1 MGGYTRSFS
10 KEIEIPYSGTA
21 YETFSYPASQNGGTR
36 QVHFHYSGVAKDSV
50 NVNVHV
56 DTSPFD
62 ASVQNCNSKVN
73 TLTTSVGA
81 MSAAQC
87 KSIADNA
94 DAVSDSIINGF
105 FQSVRT
111 DLEAQRVELQ
121 QAIQA
126 RLLLLRQQGQA
137 LANIMSNMRKDYARI
152 AGKYVKIFNDLNKEL
167 AVRIRQ
173 ADEPVF
179 KVADNVNE
187 QNDRMMRSSLVSS
200 AAVVANEAATL
211 SAQIEVASVKR
222 RASEA
227 MGRAHAFLFQ
237 KGMSDSNV
245 SQSLHNDVGDSE
257 IFAPVCIFE
266 ANGDDGKPKL
276 RCELPYAVRDCVKGV
291 TDVVKGLA
299 AGVKL
304 GKPSPDESAQ
314 IKSFIQ
320 SEISARVKGDDAH
333 SVRVKS
339 VINSFLAKL

>member
-1 MGGYTRSFS
+1 MGGYTKEFHR
-10 KEIEIPYSGTA
+10 EIEIPYSGTA
-21 YETFSYPASQNGGTR
+21 TETFSYPASQNGGSR
-36 QVHFHYSGVAKDSV
+36 QVHFHYSGVAKDLV
-50 NVNVHV
+50 KVKIHV
-56 DTSPFD
+56 DTTPFD
-62 ASVQNCNSKVN
+62 ASVQNCNSNVN
-73 TLTTSVGA
+73 TLTASVGG

-94 DAVSDSIINGF
+94 DAVSGTIINGF

-126 RLLLLRQQGQA
+126 RLLLLRQQEQA
-137 LANIMSNMRKDYARI
+137 LAGIMSNMRKDYARI
-152 AGKYVKIFNDLNKEL
+152 ASKYVKIFSDLNKEL

-179 KVADNVNE
+179 KVADKVNE

-222 RASEA
+222 LASEA
-227 MGRAHAFLFQ
+227 MWRAHSFLIQ
-237 KGMSDSNV
+237 KGVSDANV
-245 SQSLHNDVGDSE
+245 SVALHNDGGDSE
-257 IFAPVCIFE
+257 IFVPVCLFE
-266 ANGDDGKPKL
+266 ANRDDGKPEL
-276 RCELPYAVRDCVKGV
+276 RCELPCAVRDGVKGV

-304 GKPSPDESAQ
+304 DKPSADESAQ

-320 SEISARVKGDDAH
+320 SEVAAHIKGDDQH
-333 SVRVKS
+333 SVRIKS

>member
-10 KEIEIPYSGTA
+10 KKIGIPYEKTK
-21 YETFSYPASQNGGTR
+21 YVTYHYPASKTGGSNSIPVTI
-36 QVHFHYSGVAKDSV
+36 SGVAEDTV
-50 NVNVHV
+50 TVNVHV
-56 DTSPFD
+56 DTTPFD
-62 ASVQNCNSKVN
+62 ASVQNCNSRVK
-73 TLTTSVGA
+73 TLTASVGG

-94 DAVSDSIINGF
+94 DAVSGTIINGF

-121 QAIQA
+121 QSIQA
-126 RLLLLRQQGQA
+126 RLLLLRQQEQA
-137 LANIMSNMRKDYARI
+137 LAGIMSNMRKDYARI
-152 AGKYVKIFNDLNKEL
+152 AAKYVKIFNDLNKEL
-167 AVRIRQ
+167 AVRVRQ

-179 KVADNVNE
+179 KVANQVNE

-211 SAQIEVASVKR
+211 SAQIEVASVKK

-227 MGRAHAFLFQ
+227 MGRAHAFLIQ
-237 KGMSDSNV
+237 KGRSDANV
-245 SQSLHNDVGDSE
+245 SVALHNDGDDSE
-257 IFAPVCIFE
+257 IFVPVCIFE

-276 RCELPYAVRDCVKGV
+276 RCELPSAVRDGVKGV

-299 AGVKL
+299 AGVKF
-304 GKPSPDESAQ
+304 GKHSAEESAQ

-320 SEISARVKGDDAH
+320 SEISSRIKGDDSH